1 MFSIPSL
8 LHLDQRL
15 ALPYRL
21 FRYVYL
27 AIRKCYSAGHQ
38 ENNRAVVLKLLG
50 MGSIIR
56 MVSIWEENQVD
67 ITTIQLCT
75 FRQNQEI
82 CEILGLQQT
91 IYIHQQN
98 PVIFLADIFRALWLI
113 RQFRPQYLLDLERCS
128 HAVGI
133 FRMAGGLLTGAKT
146 LSLNKQKDDT
156 NEKNDWEW
164 SLHRRTYGEAIQQA
178 TRLLT
183 KIPLNDDESQSNRRN
198 VRKESLVCSHKIL
211 VNVNASAYLPERRY
225 PLSYFADLLQAL
237 QSRPV
242 PYTFYL
248 TGSAE
253 ERDYVQL
260 LEDLLEQRGIE
271 AYNVAGLWNLRELVY
286 HLSDCRVFI
295 TNDSGPMHLATY
307 LQIPTVAL
315 WGPTHYR
322 YFGYKNNVYTQHIS
336 LEMPC
341 TPCFTDPTTKVAMAC
356 GGKITCMKELHPE
369 RIARAVELGIL
380 RQPPFRTWL
389 VPQGMK
395 VYEFRSLEV

>member
-8 LHLDQRL
+8 LHLDQLL

-21 FRYVYL
+21 FRCVYL
-27 AIRKCYSAGHQ
+27 AIRKYYSAGHQ
-38 ENNRAVVLKLLG
+38 ENDRAVVLKLLG

-56 MVSIWEENQVD
+56 MVSIWEENQVN
-67 ITTIQLCT
+67 ITTIRLCT
-75 FRQNQEI
+75 FHQNKEI

-91 IYIHQQN
+91 IYIRQQN
-98 PVIFLADIFRALWLI
+98 LVTFLADVFRALWLI

-133 FRMAGGLLTGAKT
+133 FRMAGGLLADAKT
-146 LSLNKQKDDT
+146 LSLNKQKDYV
-156 NEKNDWEW
+156 NEKNDQEW
-164 SLHRRTYGEAIQQA
+164 SLHQRTFGEAIQQA
-178 TRLLT
+178 TNFLT
-183 KIPLNDDESQSNRRN
+183 KATLNDESQANRRDS
-198 VRKESLVCSHKIL
+198 RKESLVCSHKIL
-211 VNVNASAYLPERRY
+211 VNINASAYLPERRY

-237 QSRPV
+237 QSRPI

-253 ERDYVQL
+253 EHDYVQL

-286 HLSDCRVFI
+286 QLSDCRVFI

-322 YFGYKNNVYTQHIS
+322 YFGYKNNAYTQHIS

-341 TPCFTDPTTKVAMAC
+341 APCFTDPTTKVAMAC
-356 GGKITCMKELHPE
+356 GGKITCMKGLRPQ

-380 RQPPFRTWL
+380 LQPPFRTWL
-389 VPQGMK
+389 VPRGMK
-395 VYEFRSLEV
+395 VYEFMSFQ